1 MAEYS
6 SGGVK
11 SPLVLLFI
19 ILFAGALLWMIS
31 EIREGRFLYTVFFGV
46 RGQQVR
52 PYMKAAALLLI
63 VFMIGALRM
72 MAELKPYPIEVLMEA
87 DARAKRTTTAS
98 VEGSLDTET
107 LKNGSYTLVLKDPVI
122 LTGEKEYGLP
132 ALTVSVDESVWKEA
146 VEEGLAEEGLAG
158 EGAVTGMGVR
168 FRGKLELFSAP
179 RNPGEFDYGLYYRS
193 MKLRCRLKAN
203 NAAIY
208 DTEYIPA
215 FKWVKRFRVY
225 VSEALSALCSEED
238 RGIYKAV
245 LLGDKTE
252 LLEDIRELY
261 QKNGIAHL
269 LAVSGLHVSLIGM
282 GIYGGLRRTGLGF
295 GKAGILAGC
304 VIFFY
309 GCVTGF
315 GPSVFRA
322 VFMIFCSFLA
332 SYLGRTYDLLSAM
345 SLALLL
351 LILDAP
357 FLLFTSGLQL
367 SFGAV
372 LAIGIGSERRK
383 EWKAAENNGDDK
395 MAENSGDSKAA
406 ENSGA
411 SKPGSLAGI
420 FETIWTSLFIQLLTY
435 PVIIYHFF
443 EFPIYGIIL
452 NLFVIPLMAYVVG
465 AGIAAVFLYGISRML
480 ALAVMGT
487 GHYILVI
494 YHLLCSLTEKLPF
507 YSMTAGRPK
516 LWAILLYYLVML
528 FFLYRSKGN
537 VRRQKFHFLIA
548 GFCAAIFLMI
558 HPVSGLE
565 VSFLDVGQGDG
576 IFLQTAGGNILVDGG
591 SSQIKNLGKNRLV
604 PFLKSKGIS
613 RLDFVFVSHG
623 DKDHISGIE
632 YILEEEEAITI
643 KNLVF
648 SCLSAE
654 DESCKK
660 MAELAG
666 KRGGTVWYMEEG
678 QSLKVG
684 KLSLTGIYPRADG
697 GAVDKNEQSL
707 VLLAGYGD
715 FSMLLTGDVENIG
728 EGELLLIPEAKMPGE
743 KAPEAGP
750 SGVGLSDVTLPRG
763 VTVLKAAHHGS
774 KTSSGQ
780 EFLERVSPK
789 ITILSYGE
797 GNSYG
802 HPSTEVVKRLE
813 EMETEIWRTAV
824 SGAITVITD
833 GKHVSVSG
841 FVGERVI
848 DHGVKE

>member
-1 MAEYS
+1 MAEYG

-11 SPLVLLFI
+11 SPLVFLFV
-19 ILFAGALLWMIS
+19 ILFTCALLWMIS
-31 EIREGRFLYTVFFGV
+31 EIREGRFLYPVFFGD
-46 RGQQVR
+46 RGQHMR
-52 PYMKAAALLLI
+52 SYMKTGALFFA

-72 MAELKPYPIEVLMEA
+72 TAELKPYPIEVLMEA
-87 DARAKRTTTAS
+87 DARAKRTTIAS
-98 VEGSLDTET
+98 VEGRLDTQT
-107 LKNGSYTLVLKDPVI
+107 LKNGSYTLVIKDPVI
-122 LTGEKEYGLP
+122 LTGEQEYGLA
-132 ALTVSVDESVWKEA
+132 ALTVSVDEAVWKEA
-146 VEEGLAEEGLAG
+146 VEEAQAG

-208 DTEYIPA
+208 DTEYIPVY
-215 FKWVKRFRVY
+215 KWVKRFRAY
-225 VSEALSALCSEED
+225 VSEALFALCSEED
-238 RGIYKAV
+238 RGVYKAV

-252 LLEDIRELY
+252 LLEDIRVLY

-269 LAVSGLHVSLIGM
+269 LAVSGLHISLIGM
-282 GIYGGLRRTGLGF
+282 GIYGGLRRTGLGY
-295 GKAGILAGC
+295 GKAAILAGC

-383 EWKAAENNGDDK
+383 EWKAAENGRDSK
-395 MAENSGDSKAA
+395 AAENSGDSKAA
-406 ENSGA
+406 ENAGD
-411 SKPGSLAGI
+411 SKTAENGGTSKTGGFGGI
-420 FETIWTSLFIQLLTY
+420 FETIWTSLFIQLFTY

-465 AGIAAVFLYGISRML
+465 AGIAAVFLYGLSRML

-494 YHLLCSLTEKLPF
+494 YHLLCSLTERLPF

-516 LWAILLYYLVML
+516 LWAILLYYLVVL

-537 VRRQKFHFLIA
+537 ARRQKFHFLIA
-548 GFCAAIFLMI
+548 VFCAAFFLTI
-558 HPVSGLE
+558 HPVPCLE

-576 IFLQTAGGNILVDGG
+576 IFLQTAGENILVDGG

-613 RLDFVFVSHG
+613 RLDYVFVSHG

-632 YILEEEEAITI
+632 YILQEEQGISI

-654 DESCKK
+654 DESCKN
-660 MAELAG
+660 MAELAE

-678 QSLKVG
+678 QSLKAG
-684 KLSLTGIYPRADG
+684 KLSLTCIYPGADG

-728 EGELLLIPEAKMPGE
+728 EGELLLLPE
-743 KAPEAGP
+743 
-750 SGVGLSDVTLPRG
+750 SGLPRE

-802 HPSTEVVKRLE
+802 HPSKEVVKRLE

-824 SGAITVITD
+824 SGAVTVITD
-833 GKHVSVSG
+833 GKHVSVRG
-841 FVGERVI
+841 FVREDVN
-848 DHGVKE
+848 DHGVGSH